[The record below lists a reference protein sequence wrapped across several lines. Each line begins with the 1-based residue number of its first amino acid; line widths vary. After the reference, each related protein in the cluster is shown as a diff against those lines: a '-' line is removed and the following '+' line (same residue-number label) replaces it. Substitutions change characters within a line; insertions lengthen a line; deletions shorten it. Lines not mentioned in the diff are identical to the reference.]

1 MNFYTYIYLCSQHTG
16 QDIKHCQHPGGL
28 LRGGRPVAFAHLQF
42 WAGTAVFSLGLRARP
57 TVSPTPTP
65 TTSPHYPLPPHPTPT
80 GPWFARTL
88 SSFPHPLQGR
98 GHQSHFTGKC
108 CNWSSGESNTPS
120 SPPPE
125 TTGLPLTKGGFR
137 EILGQRSEK
146 GLSSLPGPGLT
157 G

>member
-16 QDIKHCQHPGGL
+16 QDRKHCQHPGASS
-28 LRGGRPVAFAHLQF
+28 GGQTRCLCSPSILGRHRCVFLGPQGQAH
-42 WAGTAVFSLGLRARP
+42 SK
-57 TVSPTPTP
+57 
-65 TTSPHYPLPPHPTPT
+65 PHPHPSHLPPYPPPPHPTPT
-80 GPWFARTL
+80 GQCFARTL

-108 CNWSSGESNTPS
+108 CNWSSAESNTPS